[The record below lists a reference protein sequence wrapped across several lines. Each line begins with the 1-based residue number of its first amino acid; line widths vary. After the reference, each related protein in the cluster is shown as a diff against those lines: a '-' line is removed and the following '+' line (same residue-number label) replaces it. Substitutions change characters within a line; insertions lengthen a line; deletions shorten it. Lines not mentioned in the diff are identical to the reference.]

1 MMRSINPEVGRIK
14 RVVGGLRE
22 GEKGVYLCFSKS
34 ILMLFARAGST
45 KRISFFLLIIGL
57 KG

>member
-34 ILMLFARAGST
+34 ILMFSRARGLLNVYLF
-45 KRISFFLLIIGL
+45 FY
-57 KG
+57 